1 MKVSFDIPYIKLT
14 FCTQIINDVK
24 MPCSKVSALRGG
36 MGEMLLR
43 QNCVGDRNCGL
54 CRFNQS
60 CVVMHTFYSYMPKK
74 PSYVTGKESVG
85 YLIECNDRKE
95 EYPAGS
101 DFKFYL
107 ILFGE
112 SIAFFNLFL
121 QAFTHL
127 GMEGIGKW
135 KARFWI
141 QEVRNS
147 EGNPIV
153 SKETVDMNQYKIENL
168 ADYVFRRKG
177 KLAAKGK
184 RYEMRF
190 VTPFSMK
197 YQKVYM
203 QKFNSEALVKGA
215 ARRVQMLNYYMGQE
229 SEIPD
234 FVEYPQIIRQKV
246 RRATVKRYSGAQD
259 TAMVLHGII
268 GLLEFDE
275 ITEECLEFLIVGE
288 LLHIGKN
295 ISFGFGQYI
304 FS

>member
-112 SIAFFNLFL
+112 SIAFLTCF
-121 QAFTHL
+121 
-127 GMEGIGKW
+127 
-135 KARFWI
+135 
-141 QEVRNS
+141 
-147 EGNPIV
+147 
-153 SKETVDMNQYKIENL
+153 
-168 ADYVFRRKG
+168 FRR
-177 KLAAKGK
+177 LLI
-184 RYEMRF
+184 
-190 VTPFSMK
+190 
-197 YQKVYM
+197 
-203 QKFNSEALVKGA
+203 LVWRG
-215 ARRVQMLNYYMGQE
+215 
-229 SEIPD
+229 
-234 FVEYPQIIRQKV
+234 
-246 RRATVKRYSGAQD
+246 
-259 TAMVLHGII
+259 
-268 GLLEFDE
+268 
-275 ITEECLEFLIVGE
+275 
-288 LLHIGKN
+288 
-295 ISFGFGQYI
+295 
-304 FS
+304 